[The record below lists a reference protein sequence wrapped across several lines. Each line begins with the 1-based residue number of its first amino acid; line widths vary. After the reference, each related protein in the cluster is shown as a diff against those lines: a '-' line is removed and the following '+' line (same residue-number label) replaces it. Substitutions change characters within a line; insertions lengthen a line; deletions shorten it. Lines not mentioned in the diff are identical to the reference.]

1 MPNKKVT
8 ITAFSKMDAR
18 VEALEEGMDE
28 VRSALIDV
36 QVTMKESYANIIA
49 LMEKH
54 LGKKVTS
61 DEASGNGEIPTSSG
75 TPEKKDSPRSG
86 GGVHDDV
93 TMEFRRSAKRV
104 ELPSF
109 DGEDPAGWISRA
121 EVYFKVQGTTP
132 EVKVSLAQL
141 CMDGPTIH
149 FFNSIIRENEDLT
162 WEELK
167 EALLERYGGHGEG
180 DVYEQLSDLRQGG
193 TIEDYIT
200 EFEYLVAQIPKLPE
214 KQFRGYFLHGLK
226 PEIKGRVRSL
236 AALGEM
242 SRTKLLQVTRAVEKE
257 VGGENGPNHNRGL
270 KTGHGSFRSGSNGP
284 GRNGSDWVMVKGRE
298 GSSSGGVKSNGLR
311 GEKTAQEEKKEIW
324 ASRQGVYPTH
334 L

>member
-149 FFNSIIRENEDLT
+149 FFNSMLHENEDLT

-180 DVYEQLSDLRQGG
+180 DV
-193 TIEDYIT
+193 
-200 EFEYLVAQIPKLPE
+200 
-214 KQFRGYFLHGLK
+214 
-226 PEIKGRVRSL
+226 
-236 AALGEM
+236 
-242 SRTKLLQVTRAVEKE
+242 
-257 VGGENGPNHNRGL
+257 
-270 KTGHGSFRSGSNGP
+270 
-284 GRNGSDWVMVKGRE
+284 
-298 GSSSGGVKSNGLR
+298 
-311 GEKTAQEEKKEIW
+311 
-324 ASRQGVYPTH
+324 
-334 L
+334 